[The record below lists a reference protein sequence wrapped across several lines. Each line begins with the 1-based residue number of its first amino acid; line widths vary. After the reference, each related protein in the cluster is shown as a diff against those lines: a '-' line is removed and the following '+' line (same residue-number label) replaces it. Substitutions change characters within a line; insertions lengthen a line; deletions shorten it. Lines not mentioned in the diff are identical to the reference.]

1 MCLKYGYGTQYF
13 GCEICGMNY
22 EIEFK
27 MIEIKDLTKIQK
39 RELVKDDIFEAD
51 VEQVEDIADEYC
63 KGIMARIETLLG
75 LDCKVK
81 YVGCTD
87 RIGNFEFKVSCND
100 VEYAVIFQM
109 DTYEWNRQ
117 FTVKIG
123 YSQIRI
129 GMPVPQMRERIE
141 GYDHFLEKLK
151 ISIKNALIRDWYK
164 CVWIKDNQSLE
175 LSKEVYSDIYM
186 AENELRA
193 FISRIMIEHFGIEW
207 HDRPEFYKLKASIEE
222 NAIIIKRNV
231 PNFNN
236 IDVNLYTVTLEKLM
250 DTVKADIY
258 SDVMLDSPEMQ
269 KLIKERIFATTHLDK
284 MQSALEFLKN
294 RYVKKYNIWER
305 FFKPLIVD
313 PIRWE
318 ELLSSFI
325 ANRNHV
331 AHNKLLDYASK
342 ETMLSDTR
350 EFRRFIQEAVIKF
363 DKENCSEEVEETLQ
377 AIADQREYEREAQ
390 LEIIESESGV
400 KIRDKGEILKLF
412 QDTVDDIY
420 TDAVNKIYFDE
431 GLEIVGECNVQ
442 DDTDEQLLFTIEGR
456 ENKKLE
462 IFGIVDIDDS
472 EGAASAMQIRVYNTD
487 ENTINGNIGYMN
499 GEAEYNSEQTSH
511 MPVVM
516 DSYDDSCVEVIKN
529 AIDDFL
535 KKQREDEEII
545 FYEEKR
551 MAEED
556 WSAEEAEALEGH

>member
-1 MCLKYGYGTQYF
+1 
-13 GCEICGMNY
+13 MNY

-27 MIEIKDLTKIQK
+27 MIEIKDLSKIQK
-39 RELVKDDIFEAD
+39 RKMVKDDIFEAD

-63 KGIMARIETLLG
+63 QGIMARIETLFG
-75 LDCKVK
+75 SDCKVK
-81 YVGCTD
+81 YIGCTD
-87 RIGNFEFKVSCND
+87 RIGNFEFKVSYKD
-100 VEYAVIFQM
+100 VEYTVIFQM

-117 FTVKIG
+117 FTINIG

-129 GMPVPQMRERIE
+129 GIPVPQMREKIV
-141 GYDHFLEKLK
+141 GYDHFLERLK

-175 LSKEVYSDIYM
+175 LSREVYSDIYM

-193 FISRIMIEHFGIEW
+193 FISRIMIEHFGIDW

-222 NAIIIKRNV
+222 NAVIIKRNV

-258 SDVMLDSPEMQ
+258 SEAMQQDGSEMQ
-269 KLIKERIFATTHLDK
+269 KLIKERIFATTQLDK
-284 MQSALEFLKN
+284 MKSALDFLKN

-313 PIRWE
+313 PVRWE
-318 ELLSSFI
+318 ELLTSFI

-331 AHNKLLDYASK
+331 AHNKLLDYMSK

-350 EFRRFIQEAVIKF
+350 EFRRFIREAVIKF
-363 DKENCSEEVEETLQ
+363 DEENCSEEVEETLQ
-377 AIADQREYEREAQ
+377 AIADQREYEQEARM
-390 LEIIESESGV
+390 EIIESESGV
-400 KIRDKGEILKLF
+400 KIRDKKEIIKLF
-412 QDTVDDIY
+412 QDTIDEIY
-420 TDAVNKIYFDE
+420 TDAVNKVYFDE
-431 GLEIVGECNVQ
+431 GIEVLGECKLQ
-442 DDTDEQLLFTIEGR
+442 DSVDEQLLFSITGR
-456 ENKKLE
+456 SSKKLE
-462 IFGIVDIDDS
+462 IYGITDIDDS
-472 EGAASAMQIRVYNTD
+472 EGTASAMQIRVYSAD
-487 ENTINGNIGYMN
+487 ENIVNGDIEYVN
-499 GEAEYNSEQTSH
+499 GEAEYSPEQTSH

-516 DSYDDSCVEVIKN
+516 DSYDDSNAEIIKN
-529 AIDDFL
+529 AVDEFL
-535 KKQREDEEII
+535 EREREDEAII

-556 WSAEEAEALEGH
+556 WHAEEMDALESNQE